1 MQVYTAANGS
11 LIFGQY
17 KSSPGNHDIVW
28 DDLIENN
35 PTRFRFVNSATRLS
49 IDGTNNFIDISDCT
63 DINGV
68 TYTSHVQFSNAIESF
83 FVKALTVDEGALDT
97 RITNLESN
105 DTIYQV
111 YSNTGTTQTGAVTIP
126 QEAAVYDLYN
136 DAVVDYIVVKASPE
150 GSPLDEL
157 VKTASGQTVT
167 VVSLDQLGNYVLSGI
182 PTVNACLVYFISVQ
196 DKYKEN
202 VPLSMIVDHIDIDFI
217 AQMSTAKETL
227 ATLEGNGVVSGM
239 RLSINTDTTKFN
251 IASGIYHIIGGGDM
265 SYAGLAGITAPA
277 IAVSNSTYIGLN
289 INGTVAQQLTP
300 FTPAQRRTI
309 IPLGII
315 IHSNRTVINAVNS
328 LPDIAVNELSQFND
342 LLDGLKGFNA
352 YGNKFSPNG
361 ANLSINKSI
370 GAKFQR
376 GINFENDTLN
386 PHLKVLPALVSP
398 STIRYRTSTGE
409 ESVDTNVVLLNY
421 DIAGAVNA
429 IPGGRFS
436 IQRIFLFPSNLV
448 RIQYGQTTYASM
460 QLAQQALLSETFVAE
475 ENIAQNGMLRAY
487 LIVRGGATTSLED
500 TARALFIEADK
511 WGEMP
516 LGTTGGTTSLQQAY
530 ENSITPEI
538 TTNATLGA
546 VTIQNGGVDDAINVF
561 EVKNLVGQNKAEI
574 KGDGTSRFGDIIGGN
589 YTEIESD
596 GTIVAKGAASV
607 FRDELPS
614 YLVPAAG
621 GAAPDS
627 VAHTIGGVARQLYS
641 FDGNATVEILSGSFE
656 IPHDWKVDSE
666 IEIHI
671 HWRPSTTGTGNVE
684 WHFDWEYST
693 PQGAPVPKTALSG
706 VATIPAAQQYWHKL
720 DQIGLIN
727 ATGFSLGGKIGF
739 NLRRSP
745 SGIND
750 TYGADALLEQIAM
763 HVEIDTLGSRQRYI
777 K

>member
-1 MQVYTAANGS
+1 MKVYIKDSRLIIGTKGVPFANYM
-11 LIFGQY
+11 IDWNV
-17 KSSPGNHDIVW
+17 PETEI
-28 DDLIENN
+28 
-35 PTRFRFVNSATRLS
+35 PTSFRFQNMASERYLLS
-49 IDGTNNFIDISDCT
+49 NNYITITECETEAGIPYTGYSDFIT
-63 DINGV
+63 AVG
-68 TYTSHVQFSNAIESF
+68 SF
-83 FVKALTVDEGALDT
+83 FVRALTAAEGDLDI
-97 RITNLESN
+97 RLTNLESN
-105 DTIYQV
+105 DTIYQIFEF
-111 YSNTGTTQTGAVTIP
+111 TGTTQTGTLSIP
-126 QEAAVYDLYN
+126 QEATIYDLYS
-136 DAVVDYIVVKASPE
+136 DGISDQIVVKASPE
-150 GSPLDEL
+150 GTPIDEL
-157 VKTASGQTVT
+157 VKTSSGQTITVT
-167 VVSLDQLGNYVLSGI
+167 SLDQSGNYVLSGT
-182 PTVNACLVYFISVQ
+182 PSEDACIIYFISIQ

-202 VPLSMIVDHIDIDFI
+202 VPLSSIVDHVDIDFI
-217 AQMSTAKETL
+217 TQINNLKSDL

-239 RLSINTDTTKFN
+239 SLSINTDTTKFN
-251 IASGIYHIIGGGDM
+251 ISNGIYHKYQEGNKIFYGGLPRTPT
-265 SYAGLAGITAPA
+265 YLTTANA
-277 IAVSNSTYIGLN
+277 TYVGAFNGAV
-289 INGTVAQQLTP
+289 VQQTTP
-300 FTPAQRRTI
+300 FTPTQRRTI
-309 IPLGII
+309 IPLGIVV
-315 IHSNRTVINAVNS
+315 HSNRTTINAVNN
-328 LPDIAVNELSQFND
+328 LPDVAVSGLSQFND

-398 STIRYRTSTGE
+398 STIRYRTSTRE

-421 DIAGAVNA
+421 EVAGTANA

-460 QLAQQALLSETFVAE
+460 QLAQQALLSEIFVAE

-516 LGTTGGTTSLQQAY
+516 LGATGGTTSLQQAY

-538 TTNATLGA
+538 TTNAALGA
-546 VTIQNGGVDDAINVF
+546 VTIQNGGADDTINVF
-561 EVKNLVGQNKAEI
+561 EVKNLVGQNKTEI
-574 KGDGTSRFGDIIGGN
+574 KGDGTARFGDIIGGN
-589 YTEIESD
+589 FTEIGPD
-596 GTIVAKGAASV
+596 GTYVAKGSASV
-607 FRDELPS
+607 YRDELPS
-614 YLVPAAG
+614 YLIPAAG

-656 IPHDWKVDSE
+656 IPHDWKVGSE
-666 IEIHI
+666 IEVHI

-684 WHFDWEYST
+684 WHFDWEYSP
-693 PQGAPVPKTALSG
+693 PQGAPVPKTTLSG

-745 SGIND
+745 AGTND